1 MVYNDMID
9 TASEISYRIYA
20 IIGFATGTLTGAVFN
35 HLEEI
40 ALTFIMGASSAL
52 GAVFIKFVTDKI
64 KSEKKKQEEMREFL
78 KEEIGE
84 AIKELEHNH
93 KLEHENENKQEL

>member
-1 MVYNDMID
+1 MID
-9 TASEISYRIYA
+9 TASEISYRVYGT
-20 IIGFATGTLTGAVFN
+20 IGFATGTLVGAVMN
-35 HLEEI
+35 NLEEI
-40 ALTFIMGASSAL
+40 ALTFVMGASSAL
-52 GAVFIKFVTDKI
+52 GAVFIKFVTDKM
-64 KSEKKKQEEMREFL
+64 KSEKKQKEEMREFL